1 MCGDFIRW
9 LRRKLNR
16 PKKVEKD
23 NKFVEDALSAL
34 PNYDNGVSRMTLDAK
49 FWMVNKEQMRK
60 IVKEDMTDKREY
72 QKSLFDCDNVFSH
85 VVNHLADT
93 YDVNQA
99 GIILDYSGAHAYN
112 VIVYP
117 NKSIELFEP
126 QTDRFFDAD
135 KRDENKY
142 PLKKATVLM

>member
-1 MCGDFIRW
+1 MCGFVRW

-34 PNYDNGVSRMTLDAK
+34 PNYGDGVTRMVLDAK
-49 FWMVNKEQMRK
+49 FWMVDRREMRK
-60 IVKEDMTDKREY
+60 IVEEDMTDKREY
-72 QKSLFDCDNVFSH
+72 VSDLFDCDSYSFMFKS
-85 VVNHLADT
+85 HLADT

-99 GIILDYSGAHAYN
+99 GIVLDYSGAHAYN

-117 NKSIELFEP
+117 DKSVECFEP
-126 QTDRFFDAD
+126 QSDRFFNAD
-135 KRDENKY
+135 KRDKNKY
-142 PLKKATVLM
+142 PLEKATIVM